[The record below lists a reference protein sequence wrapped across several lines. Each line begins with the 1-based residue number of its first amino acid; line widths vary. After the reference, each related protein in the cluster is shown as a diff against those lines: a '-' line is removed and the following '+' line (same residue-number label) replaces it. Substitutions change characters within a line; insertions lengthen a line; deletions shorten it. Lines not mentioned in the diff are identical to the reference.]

1 MGGQAVGVKCGW
13 FGGERTH
20 AIALVAAQ
28 GGTVGAAVTTS
39 ALPDEATRAAVRNA
53 RGDDVTLIAVHDAI
67 AGNILRS
74 AMHRALVAAADL
86 PT

>member
-1 MGGQAVGVKCGW
+1 
-13 FGGERTH
+13 
-20 AIALVAAQ
+20 
-28 GGTVGAAVTTS
+28 
-39 ALPDEATRAAVRNA
+39 VRNA

-74 AMHRALVAAADL
+74 AMHSALVAAADL